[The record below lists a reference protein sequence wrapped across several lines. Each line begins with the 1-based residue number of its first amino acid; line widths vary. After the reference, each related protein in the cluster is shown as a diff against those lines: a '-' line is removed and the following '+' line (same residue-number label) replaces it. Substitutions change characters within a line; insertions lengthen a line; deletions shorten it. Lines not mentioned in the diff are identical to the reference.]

1 MNLFPK
7 LIAYHLTD
15 ASIDL
20 SQSTLQA
27 ALAQKPAREPSDTEL
42 STFGFITPLPVVDG
56 QVSTVLAHKVSDVL
70 VIKAEQSLRKVPAQ
84 AIDAELDKRVSA
96 LEQIAGTKVSR
107 ADRKVM
113 KDQVVMSLISRV
125 IPKKIQLTAFILPAD
140 NLILVNTSRPA
151 DAENLLSTVREVLGS
166 LPVRPVTVQQS
177 PTAVMTDWLKKKTFP
192 APFFPLG
199 EASLRGAEEGKANL
213 SDVDLTGDEVQMHLA
228 SGLLA
233 RSILLAWSDK
243 MVLRVNDRL
252 QIDKIRFSDTLM
264 ADIKHNAGD
273 DQDKLQTWEASVILA
288 AKSFK
293 EMLDNLFEAF
303 GGTGAP
309 GSIA

>member
-27 ALAQKPAREPSDTEL
+27 ALEKKPARDPSDTEL

-84 AIDAELDKRVSA
+84 AIDAELNKRVSA
-96 LEQIAGTKVSR
+96 LEQTTDTKVSR
-107 ADRKVM
+107 AERKVM
-113 KDQVVMSLISRV
+113 KDQVVMSLIGRV

-140 NLILVNTSRPA
+140 NLILVSASRPA

-199 EASLRGAEEGKANL
+199 EASLRGVEEGKANL

-228 SGLLA
+228 SGLLV

-243 MVLRVNDRL
+243 MVFRVNDRL
-252 QIDKIRFSDTLM
+252 LIDKIRLSDTLM

-273 DQDKLQTWEASVILA
+273 DQDKLQTWEASVILT
-288 AKSFK
+288 AKSLK
-293 EMLDNLFEAF
+293 EMLDNLFAAF
-303 GGTGAP
+303 GGTNVP

>member
-7 LIAYHLTD
+7 LIAYQLTD

-20 SQSTLQA
+20 SQPTLQA
-27 ALAQKPAREPSDTEL
+27 ALAQKLAREPSETEL

-56 QVSTVLAHKVSDVL
+56 QVSTVLAHEVSGVL

-96 LEQIAGTKVSR
+96 LEQNSGTKVSR

-113 KDQVVMSLISRV
+113 KDQVVMSLIGRV

-177 PTAVMTDWLKKKTFP
+177 PTAVMTEWLKTKTFP
-192 APFFPLG
+192 APFLPLG
-199 EASLRGAEEGKANL
+199 EVSLRGVEEGKANL

-233 RSILLAWSDK
+233 KSLLLGWSDK

-252 QIDKIRFSDTLM
+252 QLDKIRFSDTLM
-264 ADIKHNAGD
+264 ADITQNAGD
-273 DQDKLQTWEASVILA
+273 DQDKLQTWEASVILS

-293 EMLDNLFEAF
+293 QMLDNLFEAF
-303 GGTGAP
+303 GGTDTP
-309 GSIA
+309 GSIV

>member
-20 SQSTLQA
+20 SQETLQA

-42 STFGFITPLPVVDG
+42 STFGFISPLPVVDG
-56 QVSTVLAHKVSDVL
+56 QVSTVLAHQVPGVL
-70 VIKAEQSLRKVPAQ
+70 VIKAEQCLRKVPTQ
-84 AIDAELDKRVSA
+84 AVDAELNKRVSA
-96 LEQIAGTKVSR
+96 LEESSGSKVSR
-107 ADRKVM
+107 AERGVM
-113 KDQVVMSLISRV
+113 KDQVVQSLMGRV
-125 IPKKIQLTAFILPAD
+125 IPKKTQLTAFILPAD
-140 NLILVNTSRPA
+140 KLILINTSRPA

-177 PTAVMTDWLKKKTFP
+177 PTAVMTEWLKKKTFP
-192 APFFPLG
+192 APFYPMG

-233 RSILLAWSDK
+233 RSLLLAWSDK

-252 QIDKIRFSDTLM
+252 LIDKIRFSDTLM
-264 ADIKHNAGD
+264 ADIKQNAGD
-273 DQDKLQTWEASVILA
+273 DQDKLQTWEASVILI
-288 AKSFK
+288 AKSFT
-293 EMLDNLFEAF
+293 EMLENLFAAF
-303 GGTGAP
+303 GGTDAP
-309 GSIA
+309 GAAA